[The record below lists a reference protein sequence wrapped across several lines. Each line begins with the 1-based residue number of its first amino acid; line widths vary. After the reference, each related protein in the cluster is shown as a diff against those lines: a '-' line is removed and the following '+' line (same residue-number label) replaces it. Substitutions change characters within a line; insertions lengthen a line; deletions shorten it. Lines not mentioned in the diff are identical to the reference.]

1 MDEKIR
7 EWGGGRREIDLSG
20 VKQAKLSRAEEWT
33 DKQRTKEV
41 RERLA
46 GGEDGETRERSKRE
60 EKKVEKDGD
69 GEEESQSPRSLMPF
83 LFEPLNLY
91 EQTHQPHIHTL

>member
-7 EWGGGRREIDLSG
+7 EWGGGGREIDLSG

-46 GGEDGETRERSKRE
+46 GGEDGETRE
-60 EKKVEKDGD
+60 
-69 GEEESQSPRSLMPF
+69 
-83 LFEPLNLY
+83 
-91 EQTHQPHIHTL
+91 